1 MPDLYEYNGGLD
13 LINDDTSLDKDDDG
27 LSNLLEYQ
35 IGTQVNYFDSDGDL
49 YPDGF
54 EYQTT
59 GFDPL
64 VPHVEATTSDLD
76 EDGLSDFYEM
86 MLGTDPNDTDTDD
99 DGYTDKEEVDVGSY
113 PTVATDYPLE

>member
-1 MPDLYEYNGGLD
+1 M
-13 LINDDTSLDKDDDG
+13 
-27 LSNLLEYQ
+27 
-35 IGTQVNYFDSDGDL
+35 
-49 YPDGF
+49 
-54 EYQTT
+54 
-59 GFDPL
+59 
-64 VPHVEATTSDLD
+64 PHVEATTSDLD